1 MLAVGIVRTFLISSV
16 SVVVVALVLIG
27 IAFWRIS
34 KRPKT
39 GVSSSETND
48 SEYLIYS
55 KKGYVLRICY
65 AICVAADYILIILEI
80 AATGLSA
87 YIALT
92 PGAETYPIAVLLI
105 ISFIASTFRNALS
118 LKHLRKAYAEAFRIL
133 EFAVDAYRISD
144 KTAEDKHKLQQENER
159 AQQVIASYN
168 E

>member
-118 LKHLRKAYAEAFRIL
+118 LKYLRKSIRRSFSPFWNLRLTHIVYLTKPLRIN
-133 EFAVDAYRISD
+133 ISFSRRMNAHS
-144 KTAEDKHKLQQENER
+144 K
-159 AQQVIASYN
+159 
-168 E
+168 

>member
-105 ISFIASTFRNALS
+105 ISFIASTF
-118 LKHLRKAYAEAFRIL
+118 
-133 EFAVDAYRISD
+133 DAYRISD

>member
-55 KKGYVLRICY
+55 KRAMFYGYVMPFVLPQTIS
-65 AICVAADYILIILEI
+65 
-80 AATGLSA
+80 LS
-87 YIALT
+87 
-92 PGAETYPIAVLLI
+92 
-105 ISFIASTFRNALS
+105 FW
-118 LKHLRKAYAEAFRIL
+118 
-133 EFAVDAYRISD
+133 
-144 KTAEDKHKLQQENER
+144 KLQQP
-159 AQQVIASYN
+159 ASAHTLP
-168 E
+168 